1 MQRFN
6 INWTAKALVN
16 QMEKGKVNYD
26 NAVQRNLVWDAEKKS
41 LLIHSMIYGYAIPA
55 MYFTRDENGVY
66 DSLDGKQRSNTISEF
81 LHDEFALSTDTPA
94 VVDDN
99 GCVDDVSGLYFSQ
112 LPEWARDR
120 IKDYNLTI
128 YYYEGMTETEI
139 REFFRRL
146 NNGKPLSAIELTRAN
161 VPSLMIFQQ
170 LAKHK
175 AIQFVVSEAGRKRF
189 TDEMIAM
196 QLYQLITEESPDFS
210 TRPFREWAGK
220 VEVGSE
226 VLDTINSGLDAYS
239 VFARSLIDVNNKVF
253 RTVKGRTHFI
263 SCAYYCCLAVKN
275 GVSQDEINLTLTEFF
290 SGHPSASPE
299 YNHTVSAGSAKPAS
313 VQTRRDVMRSLLPA
327 TDEVEEDG
335 LIEDGKEEAYRYMA
349 DVVELS
355 DTEAKYFGM
364 DMEQYRETT
373 GEDTDNHEAPSGPGG
388 DYSPSHPRDAPGMSV
403 SDFI

>member
-26 NAVQRNLVWDAEKKS
+26 NAVQRNLVWDVEKKS

-55 MYFTRDENGVY
+55 MYFTRDESGVY
-66 DSLDGKQRSNTISEF
+66 DSLDGKQRSNTISEY
-81 LHDEFALSTDTPA
+81 LHDEFALTPDTPA
-94 VVDDN
+94 VVDEN
-99 GCVDDVSGLYFSQ
+99 GGMEDISGMYFSQ
-112 LPEWARDR
+112 LPEWVRDR

-128 YYYEGMTETEI
+128 YYYEGMTEAEV

-161 VPSLMIFQQ
+161 VPSLAIFQQ

-210 TRPFREWAGK
+210 TKPFREWASK
-220 VEVGSE
+220 VEVDSE

-239 VFARSLIDVNNKVF
+239 VFARSLMDVNNKVL

-263 SCAYYCCLAVKN
+263 SCAYYCCLAVQYD
-275 GVSQDEINLTLTEFF
+275 VSQDEINHTLTEFF
-290 SGHPSASPE
+290 SGHPSISPE
-299 YNHTVSAGSAKPAS
+299 YNHTVSAGSAKPTS
-313 VQTRRDVMRSLLPA
+313 VQTRRDVMQSLLPVA
-327 TDEVEEDG
+327 DEVEEPDPEDDG
-335 LIEDGKEEAYRYMA
+335 GDGFDNMDEPEQFKEEEYA
-349 DVVELS
+349 V
-355 DTEAKYFGM
+355 
-364 DMEQYRETT
+364 
-373 GEDTDNHEAPSGPGG
+373 
-388 DYSPSHPRDAPGMSV
+388 
-403 SDFI
+403 

>member
-6 INWTAKALVN
+6 INWTAKALMN

-26 NAVQRNLVWDAEKKS
+26 NAVQRNLVWDTEKKS

-81 LHDEFALSTDTPA
+81 LHDEFALSADTPA
-94 VVDDN
+94 VVEEN
-99 GCVDDVSGLYFSQ
+99 GSMEDISGMYFSQ
-112 LPEWARDR
+112 LPEWVRDR

-128 YYYEGMTETEI
+128 YYYEGMTEAEV

-161 VPSLMIFQQ
+161 VPSLTIFQQ

-210 TRPFREWAGK
+210 TKPFREWASK
-220 VEVGSE
+220 VEVDSE

-239 VFARSLIDVNNKVF
+239 VFARSLMDVNNRVL

-263 SCAYYCCLAVKN
+263 SCAYYCCLAVEN
-275 GVSQDEINLTLTEFF
+275 DVSQDEINRTLTEFF
-290 SGHPSASPE
+290 SGHPSISSE
-299 YNHTVSAGSAKPAS
+299 YNHTVSAGSAQPTS
-313 VQTRRDVMRSLLPA
+313 VQTRRGVIRSLLSA
-327 TDEVEEDG
+327 TDEAEEPDPEDDG
-335 LIEDGKEEAYRYMA
+335 GDGFDNMDEPEQFKEEEYA
-349 DVVELS
+349 V
-355 DTEAKYFGM
+355 
-364 DMEQYRETT
+364 
-373 GEDTDNHEAPSGPGG
+373 
-388 DYSPSHPRDAPGMSV
+388 
-403 SDFI
+403 

>member
-26 NAVQRNLVWDAEKKS
+26 NAVQRSLVWDEDKKS

-81 LHDEFALSTDTPA
+81 LHDEFALSADTPA
-94 VVDDN
+94 VVDEN
-99 GCVDDVSGLYFSQ
+99 GGMEDISGMYFSQ
-112 LPEWARDR
+112 LPEWVQDK

-128 YYYEGMTETEI
+128 YYYEDMTEQEV

-161 VPSLMIFQQ
+161 VPSLTIFQQ
-170 LAKHK
+170 LAKHR

-196 QLYQLITEESPDFS
+196 QLYQLTTEESPDFS
-210 TRPFREWAGK
+210 TKPFREWASK
-220 VEVGSE
+220 VEVDSE
-226 VLDTINSGLDAYS
+226 VLDTISSGLDAYS
-239 VFARSLIDVNNKVF
+239 VFAKSLIDVNNKVL

-263 SCAYYCCLAVKN
+263 SCAYYCYLAVEHD
-275 GVSQDEINLTLTEFF
+275 VSQDEINRTLTEFF
-290 SGHPSASPE
+290 SGHPSISPE

-327 TDEVEEDG
+327 TNEA
-335 LIEDGKEEAYRYMA
+335 EEADQEKVCFDEEEGA
-349 DVVELS
+349 D
-355 DTEAKYFGM
+355 GP
-364 DMEQYRETT
+364 TT
-373 GEDTDNHEAPSGPGG
+373 PSSTGG
-388 DYSPSHPRDAPGMSV
+388 DYSPAHPWDAPGMST

>member
-6 INWTAKALVN
+6 INWTAKALSN

-26 NAVQRNLVWDAEKKS
+26 NAVQRNLVWDIEKKS

-66 DSLDGKQRSNTISEF
+66 DSLDGKQRSNAISEF
-81 LHDEFALSTDTPA
+81 LHDEFALSTDTPT

-99 GCVDDVSGLYFSQ
+99 GCAEDVSGLHFSQ

-128 YYYEGMTETEI
+128 YYYEGMTEAEI

-161 VPSLMIFQQ
+161 VPNLTIFQQ
-170 LAKHK
+170 LAKHN

-196 QLYQLITEESPDFS
+196 QIYQLITEEYPDFS
-210 TRPFREWAGK
+210 TKPFREWASR
-220 VEVGSE
+220 VEAGSE
-226 VLDTINSGLDAYS
+226 TLDAINAGLDAYM
-239 VFARSLIDVNNKVF
+239 VFAKGLIDDNNKVL

-263 SCAYYCCLAVKN
+263 SCAYYCCLACWN
-275 GVSQDEINLTLTEFF
+275 ARCNRI
-290 SGHPSASPE
+290 
-299 YNHTVSAGSAKPAS
+299 
-313 VQTRRDVMRSLLPA
+313 
-327 TDEVEEDG
+327 
-335 LIEDGKEEAYRYMA
+335 
-349 DVVELS
+349 
-355 DTEAKYFGM
+355 
-364 DMEQYRETT
+364 
-373 GEDTDNHEAPSGPGG
+373 
-388 DYSPSHPRDAPGMSV
+388 
-403 SDFI
+403 

>member
-26 NAVQRNLVWDAEKKS
+26 NAVQRNLVWDVEKKS

-55 MYFTRDENGVY
+55 MYFTRDESGVY
-66 DSLDGKQRSNTISEF
+66 DSLDGKQRSNTISEY

-99 GCVDDVSGLYFSQ
+99 GCVEDVSGLYFSQ
-112 LPEWARDR
+112 LPEWAQDK

-128 YYYEGMTETEI
+128 YYYEGMTEAEV

-161 VPSLMIFQQ
+161 VPSLTIFQQ

-210 TRPFREWAGK
+210 TKPFREWASK
-220 VEVGSE
+220 VEVDSE
-226 VLDTINSGLDAYS
+226 VLDTINAGLDAYS
-239 VFARSLIDVNNKVF
+239 VFARSLIDVNNKVL

-263 SCAYYCCLAVKN
+263 SCAYYCCLAVQYDVN
-275 GVSQDEINLTLTEFF
+275 QDEINRTLTEFF
-290 SGHPSASPE
+290 SGHPSISPE
-299 YNHTVSAGSAKPAS
+299 YNHTVSAGSAKPTS
-313 VQTRRDVMRSLLPA
+313 VQTRRDVMRSLLPVI
-327 TDEVEEDG
+327 DEVKEPDQGEADPDNVVDSEQFEEED
-335 LIEDGKEEAYRYMA
+335 
-349 DVVELS
+349 
-355 DTEAKYFGM
+355 
-364 DMEQYRETT
+364 
-373 GEDTDNHEAPSGPGG
+373 HES
-388 DYSPSHPRDAPGMSV
+388 
-403 SDFI
+403 

>member
-26 NAVQRNLVWDAEKKS
+26 NAVQRNLVWDVEKKS

-55 MYFTRDENGVY
+55 MYFTRDESGVY
-66 DSLDGKQRSNTISEF
+66 DSLDGKQRSNTISEY

-99 GCVDDVSGLYFSQ
+99 GCVEDVSGLYFSQ
-112 LPEWARDR
+112 LPEWAQDK

-128 YYYEGMTETEI
+128 YYYEGMTEAEV

-161 VPSLMIFQQ
+161 VPSLTIFQQ

-196 QLYQLITEESPDFS
+196 QLYQLITEKSPDFS
-210 TRPFREWAGK
+210 TKPFREWASK
-220 VEVGSE
+220 VEVDSE

-239 VFARSLIDVNNKVF
+239 VFARSLMDVNNKVL

-263 SCAYYCCLAVKN
+263 SCAYYCCLAVQYD
-275 GVSQDEINLTLTEFF
+275 VSQDEINHTLTEFF
-290 SGHPSASPE
+290 SGHPSISPE
-299 YNHTVSAGSAKPAS
+299 YNHTVSAGSAKPTS
-313 VQTRRDVMRSLLPA
+313 VQTRRDVMRSLLPVI
-327 TDEVEEDG
+327 DEVKEPDQGEADPDNVVDSEQFEEED
-335 LIEDGKEEAYRYMA
+335 
-349 DVVELS
+349 
-355 DTEAKYFGM
+355 
-364 DMEQYRETT
+364 
-373 GEDTDNHEAPSGPGG
+373 HES
-388 DYSPSHPRDAPGMSV
+388 
-403 SDFI
+403 

>member
-55 MYFTRDENGVY
+55 MYFTRDESGVY

-81 LHDEFALSTDTPA
+81 LHDEFALTPDTPA
-94 VVDDN
+94 VVDEN
-99 GCVDDVSGLYFSQ
+99 GGMEDISGMYFSQ
-112 LPEWARDR
+112 LPEWVRDR

-146 NNGKPLSAIELTRAN
+146 NNGKPLSAIEPTRAN
-161 VPSLMIFQQ
+161 VPSLTIFQQ

-210 TRPFREWAGK
+210 TKPFREWASK
-220 VEVGSE
+220 VEVDSE
-226 VLDTINSGLDAYS
+226 VLDTINAGLDAYS
-239 VFARSLIDVNNKVF
+239 VFARSLMDVNNKVL

-263 SCAYYCCLAVKN
+263 SCAYYCCLAVQYD
-275 GVSQDEINLTLTEFF
+275 VSQDEINRTLVEFF
-290 SGHPSASPE
+290 SGHPSTSPE
-299 YNHTVSAGSAKPAS
+299 YNHTVSAGSAKPTS
-313 VQTRRDVMRSLLPA
+313 VQTRRDVMRSLLPVA
-327 TDEVEEDG
+327 DEVEEPDPEDDDG
-335 LIEDGKEEAYRYMA
+335 DGFDNMDEPEQFKEEEYA
-349 DVVELS
+349 V
-355 DTEAKYFGM
+355 
-364 DMEQYRETT
+364 
-373 GEDTDNHEAPSGPGG
+373 
-388 DYSPSHPRDAPGMSV
+388 
-403 SDFI
+403 

>member
-26 NAVQRNLVWDAEKKS
+26 NAVQRSLVWDVEKKS

-55 MYFTRDENGVY
+55 MYFTRDESGVY
-66 DSLDGKQRSNTISEF
+66 DSLDGKQRSNTISEY

-99 GCVDDVSGLYFSQ
+99 GCVEDVSGLYFSQ
-112 LPEWARDR
+112 LPEWAQDK

-128 YYYEGMTETEI
+128 YYYEGMTEAEV

-161 VPSLMIFQQ
+161 VPSLTIFQQ

-210 TRPFREWAGK
+210 TKPFREWASK
-220 VEVGSE
+220 VEVDSE
-226 VLDTINSGLDAYS
+226 VLDTINAGLDAYS
-239 VFARSLIDVNNKVF
+239 VFARSLIDVNNKVL

-263 SCAYYCCLAVKN
+263 SCAYYCCLAVQYDVN
-275 GVSQDEINLTLTEFF
+275 QDEINRTLTEFF
-290 SGHPSASPE
+290 SGHPSISPE
-299 YNHTVSAGSAKPAS
+299 YNHTVSAGSAKPTS
-313 VQTRRDVMRSLLPA
+313 VQTRRDVMRSLLPVI
-327 TDEVEEDG
+327 DEVEEPDQG
-335 LIEDGKEEAYRYMA
+335 EADPDNVVDSEQFEEED
-349 DVVELS
+349 
-355 DTEAKYFGM
+355 
-364 DMEQYRETT
+364 
-373 GEDTDNHEAPSGPGG
+373 HES
-388 DYSPSHPRDAPGMSV
+388 
-403 SDFI
+403 

>member
-26 NAVQRNLVWDAEKKS
+26 NAVQRNLVWDTEKKS

-66 DSLDGKQRSNTISEF
+66 DSLDGKQRSNTISEY

-99 GCVDDVSGLYFSQ
+99 GCVEDVSGLHFSQ

-161 VPSLMIFQQ
+161 VPSLTIFQQ

-175 AIQFVVSEAGRKRF
+175 AI
-189 TDEMIAM
+189 
-196 QLYQLITEESPDFS
+196 
-210 TRPFREWAGK
+210 
-220 VEVGSE
+220 
-226 VLDTINSGLDAYS
+226 
-239 VFARSLIDVNNKVF
+239 
-253 RTVKGRTHFI
+253 
-263 SCAYYCCLAVKN
+263 
-275 GVSQDEINLTLTEFF
+275 
-290 SGHPSASPE
+290 
-299 YNHTVSAGSAKPAS
+299 
-313 VQTRRDVMRSLLPA
+313 
-327 TDEVEEDG
+327 
-335 LIEDGKEEAYRYMA
+335 
-349 DVVELS
+349 
-355 DTEAKYFGM
+355 
-364 DMEQYRETT
+364 
-373 GEDTDNHEAPSGPGG
+373 
-388 DYSPSHPRDAPGMSV
+388 
-403 SDFI
+403 

>member
-6 INWTAKALVN
+6 INWTAKVLAS

-26 NAVQRNLVWDAEKKS
+26 NAVQRNLVWDIEKKS

-66 DSLDGKQRSNTISEF
+66 DSLDGKQRSNAISEF
-81 LHDEFALSTDTPA
+81 LHNEFALSTDTPA

-99 GCVDDVSGLYFSQ
+99 GCVEDISGLYFSQ

-161 VPSLMIFQQ
+161 VPSLTIFQQ

-175 AIQFVVSEAGRKRF
+175 AIQFVVSDAGRKRF

-210 TRPFREWAGK
+210 TKPFREWASK
-220 VEVGSE
+220 VEVDNE
-226 VLDTINSGLDAYS
+226 MLDTINSGLDAYR
-239 VFARSLIDVNNKVF
+239 VFAKSLVDVNNKIL
-253 RTVKGRTHFI
+253 RTIKGRTHFI
-263 SCAYYCCLAVKN
+263 SCAYYCCLAVEN
-275 GVSQDEINLTLTEFF
+275 GVSQDEINRTLTEFF
-290 SGHPSASPE
+290 SGHPSKSSE
-299 YNHTVSAGSAKPAS
+299 YNYTVSAGSAKPAS
-313 VQTRRDVMRSLLPA
+313 VQTRRDVMLSLLPTA
-327 TDEVEEDG
+327 DDVEKPDP
-335 LIEDGKEEAYRYMA
+335 EEIDPD
-349 DVVELS
+349 DV
-355 DTEAKYFGM
+355 D
-364 DMEQYRETT
+364 DPEQYEE
-373 GEDTDNHEAPSGPGG
+373 GS
-388 DYSPSHPRDAPGMSV
+388 
-403 SDFI
+403 

>member
-26 NAVQRNLVWDAEKKS
+26 NAVQRNLVWDVEKKS

-55 MYFTRDENGVY
+55 MYFTRDESGVY
-66 DSLDGKQRSNTISEF
+66 DSLDGKQRSNTISEY
-81 LHDEFALSTDTPA
+81 LRDEFALSTDTPA

-99 GCVDDVSGLYFSQ
+99 GCMEDVSGLYFSQ
-112 LPEWARDR
+112 LPEWVRDR

-128 YYYEGMTETEI
+128 YYYEGMTEAEV

-161 VPSLMIFQQ
+161 VPSLTIFQQ

-196 QLYQLITEESPDFS
+196 QLYQLITEKSPDFS
-210 TRPFREWAGK
+210 TKPFREWASK
-220 VEVGSE
+220 VEVDSE
-226 VLDTINSGLDAYS
+226 VLDTINAGLDAYS
-239 VFARSLIDVNNKVF
+239 VFARSLIDVNNKVL

-263 SCAYYCCLAVKN
+263 SCAYYCCLAVQYDVN
-275 GVSQDEINLTLTEFF
+275 QDEINRTLTEFF
-290 SGHPSASPE
+290 SGHPSISPE
-299 YNHTVSAGSAKPAS
+299 YNHTVSAGSAKPTS
-313 VQTRRDVMRSLLPA
+313 VQTRRDVMRSLLPVI
-327 TDEVEEDG
+327 DEVEEPDQG
-335 LIEDGKEEAYRYMA
+335 EADPDNVVDSEQFEEED
-349 DVVELS
+349 
-355 DTEAKYFGM
+355 
-364 DMEQYRETT
+364 
-373 GEDTDNHEAPSGPGG
+373 HES
-388 DYSPSHPRDAPGMSV
+388 
-403 SDFI
+403 

>member
-26 NAVQRNLVWDAEKKS
+26 NAVQRNLVWDVEKKS

-55 MYFTRDENGVY
+55 MYFTRDESGVY
-66 DSLDGKQRSNTISEF
+66 DSLDGKQRSNTISEY

-99 GCVDDVSGLYFSQ
+99 GCVEDVSGLYFSQ
-112 LPEWARDR
+112 LPEWAQDK

-128 YYYEGMTETEI
+128 YYYEGMTEAEV

-161 VPSLMIFQQ
+161 VPSLAIFQQ

-196 QLYQLITEESPDFS
+196 QLYQLITEKSPDFS
-210 TRPFREWAGK
+210 TKPFREWASK
-220 VEVGSE
+220 VEVDSE
-226 VLDTINSGLDAYS
+226 VLDTINAGLDAYS
-239 VFARSLIDVNNKVF
+239 VFARSLIDVNNKVL

-263 SCAYYCCLAVKN
+263 SCAYYCCLAVQYDVN
-275 GVSQDEINLTLTEFF
+275 QDEINRTLTEFF
-290 SGHPSASPE
+290 SGHPSISPE
-299 YNHTVSAGSAKPAS
+299 YNHTVSAGSAKPTS
-313 VQTRRDVMRSLLPA
+313 VQTRRDVMRSLLPVI
-327 TDEVEEDG
+327 DEVEEPDQG
-335 LIEDGKEEAYRYMA
+335 EADPDNVVDSEQFEEED
-349 DVVELS
+349 
-355 DTEAKYFGM
+355 
-364 DMEQYRETT
+364 
-373 GEDTDNHEAPSGPGG
+373 HES
-388 DYSPSHPRDAPGMSV
+388 
-403 SDFI
+403 

>member
-26 NAVQRNLVWDAEKKS
+26 NAVQRNLVWDEDKKS

-66 DSLDGKQRSNTISEF
+66 DSLDGKQRSNTISEY

-99 GCVDDVSGLYFSQ
+99 GCVEDVSGLYFSQ
-112 LPEWARDR
+112 LPEWVRDR

-128 YYYEGMTETEI
+128 YYYEGMTEAEV

-161 VPSLMIFQQ
+161 VPSLTIFQQ

-196 QLYQLITEESPDFS
+196 QLYQLITEKSPDFS
-210 TRPFREWAGK
+210 TKPFREWASK
-220 VEVGSE
+220 VEVDSE
-226 VLDTINSGLDAYS
+226 VLDTINAGLDAYS
-239 VFARSLIDVNNKVF
+239 VFARSLIDVNNKVL

-263 SCAYYCCLAVKN
+263 SCAYYCCLAVQYDVN
-275 GVSQDEINLTLTEFF
+275 QDEINRTLTEFF
-290 SGHPSASPE
+290 SGHPSISPE
-299 YNHTVSAGSAKPAS
+299 YNHTVSAGSAKPTS
-313 VQTRRDVMRSLLPA
+313 VQTRRDVMRSLLPVI
-327 TDEVEEDG
+327 DEVEEPDQG
-335 LIEDGKEEAYRYMA
+335 EADPDNVVDSEQFEEED
-349 DVVELS
+349 
-355 DTEAKYFGM
+355 
-364 DMEQYRETT
+364 
-373 GEDTDNHEAPSGPGG
+373 HES
-388 DYSPSHPRDAPGMSV
+388 
-403 SDFI
+403 

>member
-26 NAVQRNLVWDAEKKS
+26 NAVQRNLVWDVEKKS

-55 MYFTRDENGVY
+55 MYFTRDESGVY
-66 DSLDGKQRSNTISEF
+66 DSLDGKQRSNTISEY

-99 GCVDDVSGLYFSQ
+99 GCVEDVSGLYFSQ
-112 LPEWARDR
+112 LPEWAQDK

-128 YYYEGMTETEI
+128 YYYEGMTEAEV

-161 VPSLMIFQQ
+161 VPSLTIFQQ

-196 QLYQLITEESPDFS
+196 QLYQLITEKSPDFS
-210 TRPFREWAGK
+210 TKPFREWASK
-220 VEVGSE
+220 VEVDSE
-226 VLDTINSGLDAYS
+226 VLDTINAGLDAYS
-239 VFARSLIDVNNKVF
+239 VFARSLIDVNNKVL

-263 SCAYYCCLAVKN
+263 SCAYYCCLAVQYDVN
-275 GVSQDEINLTLTEFF
+275 QDEINRTLTEFF
-290 SGHPSASPE
+290 SGHPSISPE
-299 YNHTVSAGSAKPAS
+299 YNHTVSAGSAKPTS
-313 VQTRRDVMRSLLPA
+313 VQTRRDVMRSLLPVI
-327 TDEVEEDG
+327 DEVEEPDQG
-335 LIEDGKEEAYRYMA
+335 EADPDNVVDSEQFEEED
-349 DVVELS
+349 
-355 DTEAKYFGM
+355 
-364 DMEQYRETT
+364 
-373 GEDTDNHEAPSGPGG
+373 HES
-388 DYSPSHPRDAPGMSV
+388 
-403 SDFI
+403 

>member
-26 NAVQRNLVWDAEKKS
+26 NAVQRNLVWDVEKKS

-55 MYFTRDENGVY
+55 MYFTRDESGVY
-66 DSLDGKQRSNTISEF
+66 DSLDGKQRSNTISEY

-99 GCVDDVSGLYFSQ
+99 GCVEDVSGLYFSQ
-112 LPEWARDR
+112 LPEWAQDK

-128 YYYEGMTETEI
+128 YYYEGMTEAEV

-161 VPSLMIFQQ
+161 VPSLTIFQQ

-210 TRPFREWAGK
+210 TKPFREWASK
-220 VEVGSE
+220 VEVDSE

-239 VFARSLIDVNNKVF
+239 VFARSLIDVNNKVL

-263 SCAYYCCLAVKN
+263 SCAYYCCLAVQYDVN
-275 GVSQDEINLTLTEFF
+275 QDEINRTLTEFF
-290 SGHPSASPE
+290 SGYPSISPE
-299 YNHTVSAGSAKPAS
+299 YNHTVSAGSAKPTS
-313 VQTRRDVMRSLLPA
+313 VQTRRDVMRSLLPVI
-327 TDEVEEDG
+327 DEVEEPNQGEADPDNVVDSEQFEE
-335 LIEDGKEEAYRYMA
+335 ED
-349 DVVELS
+349 
-355 DTEAKYFGM
+355 
-364 DMEQYRETT
+364 
-373 GEDTDNHEAPSGPGG
+373 HES
-388 DYSPSHPRDAPGMSV
+388 
-403 SDFI
+403 

>member
-26 NAVQRNLVWDAEKKS
+26 NAVQRSLVWDEDKKS

-66 DSLDGKQRSNTISEF
+66 DSLDGKQRSNTISEY

-99 GCVDDVSGLYFSQ
+99 GCVEDVSGLYFSQ
-112 LPEWARDR
+112 LPEWAQDK

-128 YYYEGMTETEI
+128 YYYEGMTEAEV

-161 VPSLMIFQQ
+161 VPSLTIFQQ

-210 TRPFREWAGK
+210 TKPFREWASK
-220 VEVGSE
+220 VEVDSE
-226 VLDTINSGLDAYS
+226 VLDTINAGLDAYS
-239 VFARSLIDVNNKVF
+239 VFARSLMDVNNKVL

-263 SCAYYCCLAVKN
+263 SCAYYCCLAVQYDVN
-275 GVSQDEINLTLTEFF
+275 QDEINRTLTEFF
-290 SGHPSASPE
+290 SGHPSISPE
-299 YNHTVSAGSAKPAS
+299 YNHTVSAGSAKPTS
-313 VQTRRDVMRSLLPA
+313 VQTRRDVMRSLLPVI
-327 TDEVEEDG
+327 DEVEEPDQG
-335 LIEDGKEEAYRYMA
+335 EADPDNVVDSEQFEEED
-349 DVVELS
+349 
-355 DTEAKYFGM
+355 
-364 DMEQYRETT
+364 
-373 GEDTDNHEAPSGPGG
+373 HES
-388 DYSPSHPRDAPGMSV
+388 
-403 SDFI
+403 